1 MAKKAKKKDDAD
13 QVPLPAPV
21 LLSPREEHA
30 VSGEDVT
37 FEWEPVEGA
46 QEYRLQV
53 AADTEFETLVL
64 DQSVGTE
71 TSLDTSEDFPEDRHT
86 FYWRVL
92 VRGEAGWSGADRIES
107 FLSVTPEQ
115 ADALLDRPE
124 EEEDLGPGAELFKA
138 AGVEAAAEAGA
149 DEDLKEEELAY
160 GVEGEGV
167 EAGQILGFVGVVV
180 VALILI
186 IVVIFLWTGF
196 TQQRVEEIVVSRSE
210 YPELQETEITAAEQL
225 SQYDV
230 LIEEEGVYRIP
241 IERSIS
247 LIANEA
253 RQEQR
258 SYSSELAPLLLD

>member
-1 MAKKAKKKDDAD
+1 MAKKKDAS
-13 QVPLPAPV
+13 PPEILPAPV

-30 VSGEDVT
+30 VSGEDVV

-53 AADTEFETLVL
+53 ASDTEFENIILE
-64 DQSVGTE
+64 QSTGTE
-71 TSLDTSEDFPEDRHT
+71 ASLETNEEFPEDQHT

-107 FLSVTPEQ
+107 FLAVTPEQ

-124 EEEDLGPGAELFKA
+124 DTENLGPGAELFKA

-149 DEDLKEEELAY
+149 DDELKEEELTY

-186 IVVIFLWTGF
+186 IVVVFLWTGF
-196 TQQRVEEIVVSRSE
+196 TEQRVEEIVVSNSE
-210 YPELQETEITAAEQL
+210 YPELRETEIMAAEQL

-230 LIEEEGVYRIP
+230 LSEEEGVYRIP

-247 LIANEA
+247 LIANQP
-253 RQEQR
+253 RR
-258 SYSSELAPLLLD
+258 PMGSYSSELAPLLLD